1 MPKTAPDAGELSML
15 DALECGRKLWN
26 IKAPLGA
33 QIKKMREA
41 RDAIELEHELLLKE
55 PGHEL
60 QTGILLGAMNLID
73 GLLE

>member
-1 MPKTAPDAGELSML
+1 MPKANPELIML
-15 DALECGRKLWN
+15 DALECGKKLWN

-33 QIKKMREA
+33 RIKKMREA
-41 RDAIELEHELLLKE
+41 RNAIEREHAELLE
-55 PGHEL
+55 RPGHEV